1 MLKLRKRIMKI
12 NKISNMVLESGY
24 PTCGIYGHLSEK
36 PTLSNP
42 IEKYY
47 RPMPNGLLKGSK
59 INYLA

>member
-1 MLKLRKRIMKI
+1 MKI
-12 NKISNMVLESGY
+12 DKISNIMFKSGY
-24 PTCGIYGHLSEK
+24 PIYGVNGHLSEK
-36 PTLSNP
+36 PLVMNS